1 MLNMKFFKDKRIRL
15 YELADM
21 EDMDNLID
29 LKYTEISVNIQKLN
43 EQMKDLNL
51 LIFQRRTEEFNF
63 LSSRKV
69 KEIDKRK
76 NKK

>member
-1 MLNMKFFKDKRIRL
+1 MKFFKDKRIRL